1 MHVGAKI
8 KCILLYDSE
17 CHFCAIITYAQT
29 NYIQINNFITVVR
42 GVNLYTA
49 SNRNVS
55 GKLSPSGV
63 QKLLSSYWLL
73 QRINST

>member
-8 KCILLYDSE
+8 KCNLLYDSE
-17 CHFCAIITYAQT
+17 CHFCTIITYAQT

-42 GVNLYTA
+42 GVNLHTV
-49 SNRNVS
+49 SNRNLS
-55 GKLSPSGV
+55 GKLSHQWL
-63 QKLLSSYWLL
+63 QKLLCSYWLL